1 MRLRR
6 ATPDDYDAVA
16 RATVAAYAPF
26 LGEGGP
32 RSGYAAR
39 LADTA
44 PRDRDAEVWV
54 AEESGE
60 ILGSVTI
67 CPEGSAW
74 AQRAQPGEGEF
85 RMLAVDPGARGRG
98 VGRALLDLTVERF
111 RGDGAR
117 AVVLGSLED
126 MLDAHRLYERAGFE
140 RVPARDWEP
149 EPGVQLLCYRLPL
162 ASQEP

>member
-6 ATPDDYDAVA
+6 ASPADYEAVG
-16 RATVAAYAPF
+16 RATVAAYEPF
-26 LGEGGP
+26 LDEEGP
-32 RSGYAAR
+32 TSGYALR

-44 PRDRDAEVWV
+44 TRDREAEVWV
-54 AEESGE
+54 AEEDGVV
-60 ILGSVTI
+60 LGSVTI

-74 AQRAQPGEGEF
+74 AQRAEAGEGEF
-85 RMLAVDPGARGRG
+85 RMLAVDPAARGRG

-117 AVVLGSLED
+117 AVLLGSLAA
-126 MLDAHRLYERAGFE
+126 MTDAHRLYERAGFE
-140 RVPARDWEP
+140 RAPERDWGP

-162 ASQEP
+162 TPEEA